1 MNGEVDKFLIMSA
14 ETANKTSRDNMY
26 KDDMDEIMEDMKMVK
41 NAINVSVER
50 GLREVEIGKDIH
62 PIVRE
67 KLRKLGYRVHPN
79 TVQGRTVVNWSD
91 LSL

>member
-1 MNGEVDKFLIMSA
+1 MNSEVDKFLIMSA

-62 PIVRE
+62 PTVRE
-67 KLRKLGYRVHPN
+67 KLRKLGYRVYPN
-79 TVQGRTVVNWSD
+79 TVQGRTVVNWSEI
-91 LSL
+91 SL

>member
-14 ETANKTSRDNMY
+14 ETANKSSKDAMY

-41 NAINVSVER
+41 NAINVNVER

-67 KLRKLGYRVHPN
+67 KLRGLGYRVHSN
-79 TVQGRTVVNWSD
+79 TVQGRTVVNWSN
-91 LSL
+91 LRL